1 MNHINSIKSSMQNH
15 LSSQNNESNEESNL
29 NLSQSSVDLF
39 EETEDIEVQEQEN
52 DCIQS
57 NRSISICVK
66 SDKNNELVK

>member
-15 LSSQNNESNEESNL
+15 LSSQNNEFNEESNL

-52 DCIQS
+52 DYLQS
-57 NRSISICVK
+57 NRSISACVK
-66 SDKNNELVK
+66 SDKNNKLVK